1 MIRVGLW
8 LAKMRGGFGQGRY
21 HRLRFYFA
29 CYDSR
34 SLDEWSCL
42 MPYGS

>member
-8 LAKMRGGFGQGRY
+8 LAKMRGGGFGQGRY
-21 HRLRFYFA
+21 HRLRLYFA

-34 SLDEWSCL
+34 SLDE
-42 MPYGS
+42 